1 MSNHELAIAIQ
12 NRRNGFVHAS
22 KCWESQ
28 DHHAYA
34 TSLVGTYAPEFIQ
47 GIRDYADASPAARQH
62 ALSNM

>member
-1 MSNHELAIAIQ
+1 MNNFENDIAVQ

-22 KCWESQ
+22 KCWETQ

-34 TSLVGTYAPEFIQ
+34 TSLVGTYATEFIA
-47 GIRDYADASPAARQH
+47 GIRDYANASPEVRAH